1 LAAVGYS
8 GVMGEDRP
16 LQVLIAGGGVAGL
29 EAVLALRDLA
39 GDRVDVTVLAPET
52 EFVYRPMS
60 VAAPF
65 ARGHAERRPLD
76 ALVRDMGGHLER
88 GALIGVDDADRTALT
103 ADGERAAYD
112 ALLVAVGA
120 ESRAVF
126 GAATTWMP
134 ERDPAVFGGL
144 LRDLDEGYTK
154 RVAFVVPPG
163 AYWPLPAYELA
174 LMTAWQAWGMGQN
187 DVEITVYTHEEA
199 PLAAFGR
206 AAAVALRQ
214 DLAEARVEVQT
225 GVFVE
230 EEDVG
235 LVVHPQRRAVDA
247 QRIIALPAAAPRDI
261 KGLPRDANG
270 FIPVDLHGKVAGT
283 RAVWAAGDA
292 ISFPVKQG
300 GLAAQEA
307 DAAAEAIAALAG
319 ADIEPRPFHPV
330 LRGVVL
336 TGRGRQWIRSDV
348 ESGETDVAHDEG
360 SAERHALWWPP
371 TKIAGR
377 YLSPYLAALAGSDDL
392 AQRPDGQPV
401 ELDVERELAGA
412 ADALQLARM
421 RSEAGEST
429 PARD

>member
-1 LAAVGYS
+1 
-8 GVMGEDRP
+8 ME
-16 LQVLIAGGGVAGL
+16 
-29 EAVLALRDLA
+29 
-39 GDRVDVTVLAPET
+39 
-52 EFVYRPMS
+52 
-60 VAAPF
+60 
-65 ARGHAERRPLD
+65 
-76 ALVRDMGGHLER
+76 
-88 GALIGVDDADRTALT
+88 VDDADRTVLT
-103 ADGERAAYD
+103 ADGERSAYD

-126 GAATTWMP
+126 DAATTWMP
-134 ERDPAVFGGL
+134 ERDPEVFGGL
-144 LRDLDEGYTK
+144 LRDDEGYTK
-154 RVAFVVPPG
+154 RLAFVVPPG

-206 AAAVALRQ
+206 DAAVALRR
-214 DLAEARVEVQT
+214 DLAEARVDVQT

-230 EEDVG
+230 EEEEVG

-261 KGLPRDANG
+261 KGLPRDASG
-270 FIPVDLHGKVAGT
+270 FIPVDLHGKVPGT
-283 RAVWAAGDA
+283 QSVWAAGDA

-319 ADIEPRPFHPV
+319 ADLEPRPFHPV

-421 RSEAGEST
+421 RSEADEST